1 MKDLTPVRISEVIIR
16 SEMSRATLYNRFGK
30 YPKAIELMQLGV
42 LAEKILAPDVI
53 ESLIKQNKEEKC

>member
-1 MKDLTPVRISEVIIR
+1 
-16 SEMSRATLYNRFGK
+16 MSRATLYNRFGK

-42 LAEKILAPDVI
+42 LAEKILAPEVI

>member
-1 MKDLTPVRISEVIIR
+1 MKENLTPVRISEVIIQ

-42 LAEKILAPDVI
+42 LAKKLFSADVI
-53 ESLIKQNKEEKC
+53 ESLIKQNKEEK